1 LNACDKDV
9 SLNSVADVTNMHN
22 KTIRIS
28 TSNAALSN
36 SRNWTPHPV
45 TSLVNRVLAC
55 AFELSGTK
63 EVRLGVRRVGL
74 MRNKDAALLLGA
86 FWRERKYDDASD
98 NLVAV
103 TSEKASVKVL
113 FTA

>member
-1 LNACDKDV
+1 
-9 SLNSVADVTNMHN
+9 
-22 KTIRIS
+22 
-28 TSNAALSN
+28 
-36 SRNWTPHPV
+36 
-45 TSLVNRVLAC
+45 
-55 AFELSGTK
+55 
-63 EVRLGVRRVGL
+63 
-74 MRNKDAALLLGA
+74 MRNKDAALLLGS